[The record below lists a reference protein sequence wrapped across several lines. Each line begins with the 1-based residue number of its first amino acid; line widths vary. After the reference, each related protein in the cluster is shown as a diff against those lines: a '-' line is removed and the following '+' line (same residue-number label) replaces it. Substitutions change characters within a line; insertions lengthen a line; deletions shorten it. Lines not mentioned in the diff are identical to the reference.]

1 MLTESRPPKRMISS
15 TDHLSRWV
23 DAIRKNDTAIIS
35 DFLTELD
42 CSLLLQE
49 TRFGDT
55 ILTYAASLGRVEI
68 VRNLI
73 RKIRSHVRIHNHNL
87 VVSDYV
93 NHETCRGKTPLV
105 EAVKNKHATVV
116 SLLLSNGASAIL
128 PTKMHNK
135 SALSWAT
142 AMGHD
147 IIVKLINDHIQLEC
161 RVSTLFRAVSA
172 GDESKV
178 KELIDGGAPYFHNQ
192 DEKYA
197 HELELKCHQL
207 VDAKQNVKD
216 LLAAIQEVSHS
227 KTSIFTEVQQRQSR
241 IEGMRKSREAIIAS
255 RRTAVAIAIQEVYL
269 TLTSDNINQA
279 CNLSIPPLEFELLSK
294 ALCIM
299 LHIKVKEDQDRH
311 EAREIGRAQMPYW
324 KEIKAFLKISDRF
337 YHRIQHYHFEEHS
350 VKVAKSIQVEGLPGT
365 CSDHLPS
372 MNTNEGSPLMTA
384 ITKWLTIIF
393 QTAEGHHKEHEL
405 MMEESAERD
414 LLEANRI
421 QYEVIVSRSS
431 ILKQEYDDTSTS
443 VQTTS
448 KYTSQL
454 RRKMEVSRL
463 MNRVDGGHTI
473 LSWAAALGNEKIVKL
488 LLRHGG
494 HTSIRDC
501 HEYCAN
507 IIQVAFKHSL
517 VVKQSNERPPE
528 NRFTREKDLAVYLRI
543 KSLSNLNRER
553 LLSTRLPF
561 AEALVNGHSKVAL
574 ILDGS
579 ELPISQAL
587 NLCQLFCPPGGMIPR
602 SCYNEGLSSNG
613 SCDLISYLVS
623 AGNMYCY
630 ETDFEKCQFVDALQ
644 CAMNL
649 TENYLKQRRSAMEIK
664 LVTRRETLMKKHKKA
679 MISLLTSSI
688 YNGKYDAMVQ
698 ASEEGDIS
706 LDYEDHNTG
715 MTPLIRAA
723 MEDIHSPFHEWCIN
737 SIGERVTAVA
747 FLLDRISP
755 HRPNVDYE
763 NQLGLT
769 ALGMACMHGRL
780 DAIVDLIDRGA
791 DIDRKSCIDGRT
803 PFMLSCLEGKV
814 ESVKILL
821 QYNSDGIKNDLDE
834 AYALAVKEKQLDVVE
849 YLDQLRR

>member
-1 MLTESRPPKRMISS
+1 MISS
-15 TDHLSRWV
+15 NTDLLSRWV
-23 DAIRKNDTAIIS
+23 DAIRINDTAIIS
-35 DFLTELD
+35 NLLSELD

-55 ILTYAASLGRVEI
+55 ILTFAASLGRVEI

-73 RKIRSHVRIHNHNL
+73 RKIQSHVRIHNHSL

-93 NHETCRGKTPLV
+93 DYETCRGKTPLV
-105 EAVKNKHATVV
+105 EAAKNKHASVV
-116 SLLLSNGASAIL
+116 SLLLSSGANPTMS
-128 PTKMHNK
+128 TKMHNK

-147 IIVKLINDHIQLEC
+147 RIVKLINDHIELEC
-161 RVSTLFRAVSA
+161 RVSILFRAVST

-192 DEKYA
+192 EEKYA

-216 LLAAIQEVSHS
+216 LLVALQEVNFS
-227 KTSIFTEVQQRQSR
+227 KASIFTEIKQRQSR
-241 IEGMRKSREAIIAS
+241 IEGMKKSREAIIAS
-255 RRTAVAIAIQEVYL
+255 RRIAVAIAIQEVYL
-269 TLTSDNINQA
+269 TLTSDNINQS
-279 CNLSIPPLEFELLSK
+279 CNLSIPPIEFELLGK
-294 ALCIM
+294 ALCTM
-299 LHIKVKEDQDRH
+299 LHIKVKEDQDRQ
-311 EAREIGRAQMPYW
+311 EAREIGRSQMPYW
-324 KEIKAFLKISDRF
+324 MEIKAFLKNSDRF

-350 VKVAKSIQVEGLPGT
+350 VEVAKSIQVDGLPGT
-365 CSDHLPS
+365 CSDHLPN

-384 ITKWLTIIF
+384 IAKWLTVIF
-393 QTAEGHHKEHEL
+393 QSTEGHHKEHEL
-405 MMEESAERD
+405 VMEESTERD

-421 QYEVIVSRSS
+421 QSEVIISRSS

-448 KYTSQL
+448 KYISQL

-473 LSWAAALGNEKIVKL
+473 LSWVAALGNEKIVKL

-494 HTSIRDC
+494 HTSLGDC
-501 HEYCAN
+501 HEYCAT
-507 IIQVAFKHSL
+507 IIQVAFRHSR
-517 VVKQSNERPPE
+517 VVKQSTNS
-528 NRFTREKDLAVYLRI
+528 RFTREKDLAVFLRI
-543 KSLSNLNRER
+543 KSLSNLIRER
-553 LLSTRLPF
+553 LLSIRLPF

-574 ILDGS
+574 ILNTS
-579 ELPISQAL
+579 ELPTSQAL
-587 NLCQLFCPPGGMIPR
+587 NLFRLFCPPRGMIPR
-602 SCYNEGLSSNG
+602 SCFKYDPSSNG

-630 ETDFEKCQFVDALQ
+630 ETDPEKCQFVDALQ

-664 LVTRRETLMKKHKKA
+664 LVTRRETLMKKHKHA

-688 YNGKYDAMVQ
+688 YNGKYDAMIK
-698 ASEEGDIS
+698 ASEEGNIS
-706 LDYEDHNTG
+706 LDYEDDNTG

-737 SIGERVTAVA
+737 SIGERVTAIA

-780 DAIVDLIDRGA
+780 EAIVDLIDRGA
-791 DIDRKSCIDGRT
+791 DIDRKSCKDGRT
-803 PFMLSCLEGKV
+803 PFMLACLEGKV
-814 ESVKILL
+814 ESVKVLL
-821 QYNSDGIKNDLDE
+821 RYNSDGIKNSLDE
-834 AYALAVKEKQLDVVE
+834 AYALAVKEKQIDVVE
-849 YLDQLRR
+849 YLDQLR